1 MFAPAL
7 LGVLQKNVEM
17 VEATILFAAV
27 RKKVLLNADQTLVYS
42 NIQLAAMMVKILSS
56 PPNRLCG
63 D

>member
-42 NIQLAAMMVKILSS
+42 NIQLAAMRVKILSS
-56 PPNRLCG
+56 PSNWLCG